1 MTNKGKDVIDM
12 GKILKR
18 LLTKKMCFLK
28 VWVITFLLSCLWI
41 LPQPRYYDATA
52 VLAPEMAGEMQ
63 AGSLSSLASSFGVN
77 LGSGVNDA
85 IYPLLYPDLISS
97 NDFIVQLMDIPVK
110 SLDGEIKCDLYTY
123 LEKKQKV
130 SFYMKPVLALKR
142 WMRNTFGSKED
153 PIDAVQKKGNGKRLD
168 RFMLNR
174 HQTAMVNKLKNNITC
189 SVDRQTE
196 VITLTVRAQDPL
208 IAASLAD
215 SVRTRLQSFIIDY
228 RTSKARVDVQY
239 YEKITAE
246 AKASYEKV
254 RRLYGSYADANLEVT
269 LPSFQAKQED
279 IENDMQLKF
288 NTYSAMNTQLQA
300 AKAKLQE
307 RTPAFTVL
315 QSPTV
320 PVRPSGPK
328 RVIFVL
334 VMLIMATF
342 ITSVYQARDILFPKK
357 EEE

>member
-1 MTNKGKDVIDM
+1 M
-12 GKILKR
+12 GQILKR
-18 LLTKKMCFLK
+18 LLLKKKCFLK
-28 VWVITFLLSCLWI
+28 VWVATFLLSCLWI

-52 VLAPEMAGEMQ
+52 VLAPEMAGEAQ

-77 LGSGVNDA
+77 LGAGANDA

-110 SLDGEIKCDLYTY
+110 SLDGEINCDLYTY
-123 LEKKQKV
+123 LWKKQKV
-130 SFYMKPVLALKR
+130 AFYMKPFIAMKK
-142 WMRNTFGSKED
+142 WMSTTFGKKDKDASK
-153 PIDAVQKKGNGKRLD
+153 KKGNKID
-168 RFMLNR
+168 AFMMSER
-174 HQTAMVNKLKNNITC
+174 QTALVGKLKNDITC
-189 SVDRQTE
+189 SVDKKTE
-196 VITLTVRAQDPL
+196 VITITVRAQDAL

-215 SVRTRLQSFIIDY
+215 SVRARLQKFIIDY

-254 RRLYGSYADANLEVT
+254 RRTYGSYADANLEVS

-320 PVRPSGPK
+320 PVKPAGPK
-328 RVIFVL
+328 RMIFVFVML
-334 VMLIMATF
+334 VMVTF
-342 ITSVYQARDILFPKK
+342 VTSVYQARDIIFPKK
-357 EEE
+357 AE

>member
-12 GKILKR
+12 GKVLKR
-18 LLTKKMCFLK
+18 LLTKKKYFIK

-41 LPQPRYYDATA
+41 LPQPRYYDASA

-63 AGSLSSLASSFGVN
+63 SGSLSSIASSFGVN
-77 LGSGVNDA
+77 LGSAVNDA

-110 SLDGEIKCDLYTY
+110 SLDGEINCDLYTY

-130 SFYMKPVLALKR
+130 AFYMKPFLALKR
-142 WMRNTFGSKED
+142 WIGKTFGGNDD
-153 PIDAVQKKGNGKRLD
+153 PVAAANKNAKGKRLD

-174 HQTAMVNKLKNNITC
+174 RQTAIVNKLKDNITC
-189 SVDRQTE
+189 SVDKKTE
-196 VITLTVRAQDPL
+196 VITITVRAQDAL
-208 IAASLAD
+208 IAAALAD

-239 YEKITAE
+239 YDKITAE
-246 AKASYEKV
+246 AKAAYEKV
-254 RRLYGSYADANLEVT
+254 RRTYGSYADANLEVS

-320 PVRPSGPK
+320 PVKPSGPK
-328 RVIFVL
+328 RMIFVFVML
-334 VMLIMATF
+334 VMVTF
-342 ITSVYQARDILFPKK
+342 ICSVYQARDILFPKK

>member
-1 MTNKGKDVIDM
+1 
-12 GKILKR
+12 
-18 LLTKKMCFLK
+18 
-28 VWVITFLLSCLWI
+28 
-41 LPQPRYYDATA
+41 
-52 VLAPEMAGEMQ
+52 
-63 AGSLSSLASSFGVN
+63 
-77 LGSGVNDA
+77 
-85 IYPLLYPDLISS
+85 
-97 NDFIVQLMDIPVK
+97 
-110 SLDGEIKCDLYTY
+110 
-123 LEKKQKV
+123 
-130 SFYMKPVLALKR
+130 MKPILALKR

-357 EEE
+357 EEK